1 MIGYLQ
7 GILQDRDEDSI
18 LINVGGV
25 GYQVLLPTNVF
36 ATLPDLGSEIELYT
50 HMEIRESNIALF
62 GFPDKQD
69 LQLYK
74 KLLTVSGIGPKGALN
89 IVGAV
94 DHKRFIYAIANE
106 EINYLTKLPG
116 VGKKTAQR
124 LILELKDKLS
134 LPVELSPE
142 YTGTSELASA
152 ALDALQGLESLGYQK
167 QEILPFL
174 IKGQEVVGQKASPQE
189 LIRFVLKEVAR
200 SRRG

>member
-1 MIGYLQ
+1 MIGFLQ
-7 GILQDRDEDSI
+7 GILQDIEEDSI

-25 GYQVLLPTNVF
+25 GYQVMLPSNAF
-36 ATLPDLGSEIELYT
+36 ASLPSLGSEIEVYT
-50 HMEIRESNIALF
+50 HMEVRESNVTLF
-62 GFPDKQD
+62 GFPNKQD

-74 KLLTVSGIGPKGALN
+74 KLLTVSGVGPKGALN
-89 IVGAV
+89 IIGAI
-94 DHKRFIYAIANE
+94 DQNHFIYAILNE
-106 EINYLTKLPG
+106 EINYLTQLPG

-134 LPVELSPE
+134 LPVDLSPK

-152 ALDALQGLESLGYQK
+152 ALDALQGLESLGYQR

-174 IKGQEVVGQKASPQE
+174 VKGQEVVGKKASPQE
-189 LIRFVLKEVAR
+189 LIRFVLKEVAK